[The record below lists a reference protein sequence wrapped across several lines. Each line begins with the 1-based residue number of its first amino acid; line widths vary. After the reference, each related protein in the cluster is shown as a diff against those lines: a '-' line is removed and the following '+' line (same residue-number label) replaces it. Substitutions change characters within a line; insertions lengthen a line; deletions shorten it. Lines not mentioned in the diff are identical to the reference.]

1 MTATTT
7 ATSTTTT
14 TSTEP
19 TFDVRR
25 HLASGPRLVGDL
37 SSFPSHGQLART
49 LIEPG
54 ALASLATLTQS
65 GHPYTSRVPMS
76 ALPGSA
82 PIMCVSALAEHTQNL
97 RRDPRASL
105 LVCERVEAGADPL
118 AFAKVTLVGTMTPF
132 QPSDADIDHHL
143 VEHPHAVDYIGFDD
157 FSWWRFET
165 VKVRYVGG
173 FGVMGWASG
182 DEFAHAVADPIIPH
196 AAPMIDHL
204 NADHADACLQIV
216 RGLAGEP
223 SALSATVTGV
233 DRYGLTFDV
242 WTTTNDSP
250 DVCARVA
257 FPEPLESPHEVRAA
271 SVDLVRR
278 ADQPSHPLPDQRYPT

>member
-1 MTATTT
+1 MTATTIT
-7 ATSTTTT
+7 TTSTTATT
-14 TSTEP
+14 ATEP
-19 TFDVRR
+19 TFDVSG
-25 HLASGPRLVGDL
+25 HLSSGSRLVGDT

-54 ALASLATLTQS
+54 GLASLATLTQT
-65 GHPYTSRVPMS
+65 GHPYTSLVPMS
-76 ALPGSA
+76 ALPGGA
-82 PIMCVSALAEHTQNL
+82 PVMCVSALAEHTQNL

-105 LVCERVEAGADPL
+105 LVCERVEVGADPL
-118 AFAKVTLVGTMTPF
+118 AFARVTLVGALTPF
-132 QPSDADIDHHL
+132 QPIDVDIDHHL
-143 VEHPHAVDYIGFDD
+143 AEHPHAIDYIGFDD

-165 VKVRYVGG
+165 ANVRYVGG
-173 FGVMGWASG
+173 FGVMGWANG

-216 RGLAGEP
+216 RGLAGES
-223 SALSATVTGV
+223 SAMSAVVTGV

-242 WTTTNDSP
+242 WTTTNDVA

-257 FPEPLESPHEVRAA
+257 FPEPLASPQEVRAA

-278 ADQPSHPLPDQRYPT
+278 AGATSAT